1 MKCNN
6 CGKKNKSNAEFCV
19 YCGSKI
25 DTAYKERAINNPKS
39 VKCTNCGKKN
49 KMPVSFCLYCG
60 SPISV
65 DEDKTENQNKH
76 RLLPVIA
83 IISIVLSLAIITGV
97 LLGTGVI
104 PIGSGNRK
112 IGRIDYKDFTE
123 EDIIFEN
130 NRMYVDNQLLITA
143 DEQYNYN
150 EVKKIVARYGGEI
163 VGCIEFTNDYQ
174 IEFEGSSF
182 RKLSEIR
189 NNLQSELEKTEI
201 VFHNVYKITI
211 EENNKSS
218 QNGNW
223 WRNAIE
229 LDSLNSENY
238 NYQTVKVGVFDCG
251 FDTLNDSIKEKIKK
265 VYSNNFNQD
274 EPEYHG
280 TAVSG
285 LITAVDGN
293 DYQYNGTSDNSD
305 LYVYSYQMSTLYTGE
320 MKYKYALALMLYD
333 GCKVINFSNGYNEMI
348 VGATHGDKDALE
360 DFYSFRDSM
369 TKFLKK
375 FIDKDYSFI
384 IVKAAGNV
392 NGKAWFKTNSNAYE
406 ESYYSLSL
414 DDPDLSNYDNV
425 LPETTYG
432 TQYDIFGGIEDISV
446 RKRIIMVGASDEK
459 NKPTSFSV
467 RGEGVDIYAPGTNLG
482 VLDYDNGKYGL
493 KMGDGTSYSAPIVSG
508 VVARMWGINPDISA
522 DDIKDIIINSSLTNI
537 EGEMYPV
544 KSNNDNSVQL
554 FYSKHLVDA
563 HRAINWAK
571 EHKGMETRIKAGN
584 SGMVMGIVRK
594 IKYENET
601 INNVGECKIKIYK
614 EYDALTEN
622 RSQELLKEFTTG
634 ESGEF
639 DLELEAGDYIITAES
654 LDGKYSSKQVG
665 FSVMANQ
672 ITYVDYLFIYNNAD
686 TDIEDKLVNNN
697 WDLKLVYYDERDTYI
712 NPKYYNI
719 GDPYWSAVKDVDTH
733 LVFNGDGSF
742 ETSFGVKSIKGTY
755 RVINEDIFLKYDVY
769 AINSTDPVETDVEGK
784 IDIIIKKFPQFSDEK
799 QTLEFYAFDHINYY
813 FDENESFDSSF
824 GGGYEVDT
832 NKLYSS
838 DLIQKVGDDVYYC
851 SSDGAP
857 EYLALPTLDFS
868 EAKPEYKKLPIDVEY
883 GVQSFIIYGDSI
895 FYICDYPNGHY
906 NDSAGTYGKL
916 YKCDLQGNNQELIA
930 DYVDNL
936 LFDIHDYTLTYSARQ
951 SGQKTTIYSYDIKNH
966 QIANKTQSGTIGVLE
981 LGYIFRFEKSQ
992 GHMELDDGYYY
1003 YEIVRSN
1010 GTEPNRIDGKL
1021 ANIIFYREDKK
1032 TGKVDRVGY
1041 TYDQARG

>member
-1 MKCNN
+1 MKCSN
-6 CGKKNKSNAEFCV
+6 CGKKNKSTAEFCV

-25 DTAYKERAINNPKS
+25 DTTYHERPVKSPKS
-39 VKCTNCGKKN
+39 VKCTSCGKKN
-49 KMPVSFCLYCG
+49 KMPVSFCMYCG
-60 SPISV
+60 NPISI
-65 DEDKTENQNKH
+65 DEGNTVIQNKH
-76 RLLPVIA
+76 KFHPLIA
-83 IISIVLSLAIITGV
+83 VVSIVLCLAIVVGV
-97 LLGTGVI
+97 LFATGVI
-104 PIGSGNRK
+104 SIGNGNRNF
-112 IGRIDYKDFTE
+112 GRIEYKEFTE
-123 EDIIFEN
+123 EDIIYEN
-130 NRMYVDNQLLITA
+130 NRMYVNNQLLITA
-143 DEQYNYN
+143 DEQYNYDD
-150 EVKKIVARYGGEI
+150 VKKIVARYDGEI

-182 RKLSEIR
+182 HKLSEIR
-189 NNLQSELEKTEI
+189 DSLQSELEKTEI
-201 VFHNVYKITI
+201 VFHNVYKINI

-218 QNGNW
+218 QNGDW

-229 LDSLNSENY
+229 LDSLDSENC
-238 NYQTVKVGVFDCG
+238 NYQTVKVGVFDCS

-265 VYSNNFNQD
+265 VYSNSFNQD

-285 LITAVDGN
+285 LITAVDGH
-293 DYQYNGTSDNSD
+293 DYQYNGTSNNSD

-333 GCKVINFSNGYNEMI
+333 GCKVINLSNGYNGMI
-348 VGATHGDKDALE
+348 VGATHGDEDALE
-360 DFYSFRDSM
+360 DFYSFRDAL

-375 FIDKDYSFI
+375 FIDNNYSFV

-392 NGKAWFKTNSNAYE
+392 NGKAWLKTDGKSYE
-406 ESYYSLSL
+406 DSYYSLSL
-414 DDPDLSNYDNV
+414 DDPDLGNYDNV

-482 VLDYDNGKYGL
+482 VLDYDNGKHGL

-563 HRAINWAK
+563 HRAVNWAK
-571 EHKGMETRIKAGN
+571 EHKGMEEKIKAGN

-622 RSQELLKEFTTG
+622 RSQEFIKEFTTG

-697 WDLKLVYYDERDTYI
+697 WDLKLVYYSERDTYI
-712 NPKYYNI
+712 NPKNYNI
-719 GDPYWSAVKDVDTH
+719 GEPYWSAVKDVDTH
-733 LVFNGDGSF
+733 LVFNGDGTF

-755 RVINEDIFLKYDVY
+755 SVINEDIFLKYDVY

-813 FDENESFDSSF
+813 FDENESFDSSSE
-824 GGGYEVDT
+824 GGYEVDT

-951 SGQKTTIYSYDIKNH
+951 SGQKTTIYSYDIKNN
-966 QIANKTQSGTIGVLE
+966 QIVDKTQSGAMGVLE

-1003 YEIVRSN
+1003 YEIVKSN
-1010 GTEPNRIDGKL
+1010 GTEPNKIDGKL
-1021 ANIIFYREDKK
+1021 ANIIYYREDKK